1 MWTATVLDTPE
12 EYLFDWLFQAK
23 RKEIRKKEDSK
34 VQKEGGK
41 GEEDSMFT
49 LKTLA

>member
-12 EYLFDWLFQAK
+12 EYLLDRLFQAK
-23 RKEIRKKEDSK
+23 RKEEDSK

-41 GEEDSMFT
+41 GEEDSIFT